1 ELYILGLSQN
11 YFSIPL
17 NGEKI
22 FDKVQFTTTERVL
35 RVHLK
40 YIDVYGNEV
49 LVQTDFESIG
59 TLYTLN
65 MNKIMTN
72 SASIIMYG
80 VLNIDNISINNYDR
94 SNFYIDEDVDLRI
107 PFQKIIGSTTNP
119 NNSYP
124 ISNMFDGNWNS
135 QFHCSQYG
143 EHCDIYFKLDK
154 EYLIDKLSLVSY
166 RSNTSGLINKFKVLV
181 KDTNNDNSWA
191 ELGGYTVDSY
201 ANKWLEVKNST
212 PYLTNE
218 VCVRIED
225 SVNKWALICE
235 LELFIHSNLEKSING
250 LYLDDT
256 FTSLRDDVSYEE
268 ILELEAKNL
277 VTPDFIEKIA
287 KAKELYIIKLPQNNF
302 CLELSEERIFD
313 KVQFITSERVLRAH
327 IKYVDTYGVERLI
340 ESGFETLGNIY
351 TLNINKIMTEDA
363 SLVLYGV
370 SKIDEV
376 STNSFKKSEFYIEED
391 IDLRVTSDKIVVTTE
406 KPNNSYPASNLF
418 DGNLNSQFHCNQS
431 GDYCDIFF
439 KLDKPYL
446 MDRLRLVSYRSNTSG
461 LINEFKV
468 LLKEM
473 NTNQKW
479 VELGEYKVESY
490 QNKWLEVKGK
500 PYLTDE
506 ICLRIED
513 SVNGWTLINELE
525 LFIHSDLEREIRDLF
540 LDENCNILKDS
551 VTYNEILVLENRVLI
566 TEEYRTLILRAKEL
580 YLDKQPDLNF
590 ILETDKKIVMNQI
603 KVQTSGK
610 VYKTEVVYNDEHN
623 NEIRL
628 QAKEIETREEEV
640 VLTFPNFYCDR
651 FNLMLDGDISEELI
665 QNIKITQLN
674 QNNFF
679 EDKDIDVRL
688 DKSQLTAVSN
698 CGQFEDNSPDKVLD
712 GNNETYFHSLTYSGS
727 YGDFVIK
734 LEQEYVVDRLRFI
747 TRGDN
752 EGQGNGRIRAY
763 EVLYKNSGSTEWKK
777 VFEELSD
784 QSGNDREA
792 V

>member
-1 ELYILGLSQN
+1 MQSNLENGNEFVFTIETNIKNVMNTIELVTSREIQNAEIRYVDDYGYEKVASLLNIEEAENKKVLTFQYFYTNKFDLVIIGDIVEESIQDLKIIPLNQNEFYEDKDIDVRLDKNILTATSLCGQYSSNAPIYAIDGDEGTTFHSATYTNYAPYGDFIVELEKPYLLDRLKMTTRASGNGRIKAYEILYRTDQNEDWKKIFEQLTEESGVKREAIFKPVLASQVCIRTTNGHNNFVVIGEIDLFKFNFIENRIKNLFLDEEETTLRPGVTLEEIETLQSELSTDSYAERVAVAKELYILGLSQN

-376 STNSFKKSEFYIEED
+376 STNSFK
-391 IDLRVTSDKIVVTTE
+391 
-406 KPNNSYPASNLF
+406 
-418 DGNLNSQFHCNQS
+418 
-431 GDYCDIFF
+431 
-439 KLDKPYL
+439 
-446 MDRLRLVSYRSNTSG
+446 
-461 LINEFKV
+461 
-468 LLKEM
+468 
-473 NTNQKW
+473 
-479 VELGEYKVESY
+479 
-490 QNKWLEVKGK
+490 
-500 PYLTDE
+500 
-506 ICLRIED
+506 
-513 SVNGWTLINELE
+513 
-525 LFIHSDLEREIRDLF
+525 
-540 LDENCNILKDS
+540 
-551 VTYNEILVLENRVLI
+551 
-566 TEEYRTLILRAKEL
+566 
-580 YLDKQPDLNF
+580 
-590 ILETDKKIVMNQI
+590 
-603 KVQTSGK
+603 
-610 VYKTEVVYNDEHN
+610 
-623 NEIRL
+623 
-628 QAKEIETREEEV
+628 
-640 VLTFPNFYCDR
+640 
-651 FNLMLDGDISEELI
+651 
-665 QNIKITQLN
+665 
-674 QNNFF
+674 
-679 EDKDIDVRL
+679 
-688 DKSQLTAVSN
+688 
-698 CGQFEDNSPDKVLD
+698 
-712 GNNETYFHSLTYSGS
+712 
-727 YGDFVIK
+727 
-734 LEQEYVVDRLRFI
+734 
-747 TRGDN
+747 
-752 EGQGNGRIRAY
+752 
-763 EVLYKNSGSTEWKK
+763 
-777 VFEELSD
+777 
-784 QSGNDREA
+784 
-792 V
+792 